1 MTSSSNPHY
10 GLLLEGDK
18 LVVTEAP
25 RETFF
30 DPRFLVAALLEH
42 VARGDG
48 VVCEAETRE
57 IIDLVAGYFQLDTS
71 RAEQKFSQA
80 LALYSS
86 NLDLVRVGQVLSGI
100 LGPAEREDVVVM
112 LLRVIAADGRQGS
125 DELAAL
131 DDIVA
136 CLSIS
141 AQERHAAFT
150 RYFEDCQQPAEA
162 RRGEIHFRSGS
173 AL

>member
-1 MTSSSNPHY
+1 MSSSSKCNW
-10 GLLLEGDK
+10 GLVMEGDQ
-18 LVVTEAP
+18 LVVTKAP

-48 VVCEAETRE
+48 VVCAAETRAML
-57 IIDLVAGYFQLDTS
+57 DLVAAHLGLDAA

-80 LALYSS
+80 LAVYAS
-86 NLDLVRVGQVLSGI
+86 NLDLAAVGEVLRAI

-112 LLRVIAADGRQGS
+112 LLQVIAADGQQKS

-131 DDIVA
+131 DEVAA
-136 CLSIS
+136 CL
-141 AQERHAAFT
+141 ALTAEERHAGFA
-150 RYFEDCQQPAEA
+150 RYFDDRQPG
-162 RRGEIHFRSGS
+162 RRRSNQIHFR
-173 AL
+173 

>member
-1 MTSSSNPHY
+1 MEN
-10 GLLLEGDK
+10 DR

-48 VVCEAETRE
+48 VVCEAEIRKM
-57 IIDLVAGYFQLDTS
+57 IDLVARHFQLDVS

-80 LALYSS
+80 LSLYAG
-86 NLDLVRVGQVLSGI
+86 NLDLAAVGNVLEVV
-100 LGPAEREDVVVM
+100 LKPDEREDVIVM
-112 LLRVIAADGRQGS
+112 LLQVIAADGRQGS

-131 DDIVA
+131 DEVVD
-136 CLSIS
+136 CLGIS
-141 AQERHAAFT
+141 AEERHAGFS
-150 RYFEDCQQPAEA
+150 RYFDEQGDQGGRQ
-162 RRGEIHFRSGS
+162 RQIHFH
-173 AL
+173 